1 MARSPQDSASTPIA
15 ALGLVAISSGLQ
27 VATWNAGVD
36 QSNSF
41 ASDIQGAM
49 KRVATA
55 IFELAKTCHVIAINE
70 LHPKHVELL
79 RAYLVDINLRVE
91 IKSFECHDALVWHPR
106 LVKHLGSEQMQ
117 TAPKS
122 LSRYANS
129 RYHVESRFG
138 TLDGE
143 VEWIVAVCHVRSGSK
158 KLGNQVPG
166 ATPLKRVEAKRN
178 IVRQAM
184 LASVKT
190 LDGSSKAIGCVLL
203 GDFNLTPAQVLAV
216 LPVSLTPN
224 KLVTAVRGY
233 DDVQGSACWAL
244 ANPLVSHPVGSLYAL
259 CLGVR

>member
-1 MARSPQDSASTPIA
+1 MPST
-15 ALGLVAISSGLQ
+15 
-27 VATWNAGVD
+27 
-36 QSNSF
+36 
-41 ASDIQGAM
+41 
-49 KRVATA
+49 RY
-55 IFELAKTCHVIAINE
+55 LA
-70 LHPKHVELL
+70 
-79 RAYLVDINLRVE
+79 DINLRVE

-158 KLGNQVPG
+158 KLGNQVLG
-166 ATPLKRVEAKRN
+166 ATPLKRVEAKQH

-184 LASVKT
+184 LASVKK

-203 GDFNLTPAQVLAV
+203 GDFNLTPAQVVAV
-216 LPVSLTPN
+216 QLVSLTPN
-224 KLVTAVRGY
+224 KLVIAVRGY
-233 DDVQGSACWAL
+233 DDVQGICHGGNIAITWRRDGFGGGDPTWARGCMR
-244 ANPLVSHPVGSLYAL
+244 VGRRSLSRPTL
-259 CLGVR
+259 CRLTHQAARVHWCEI